1 MYLYK
6 ESEILNELTKEEA
19 DYIRSTNININTDI
33 VEFIDQLTNHFQMQG
48 LDDIDTN
55 PKLKFIEG
63 IIDKIVDLDLSKYVR
78 VIFVEPNYSSSVIDY
93 CISDLNDFKIG
104 DEVFYK
110 RKYDDMEG
118 IVKEVGYYK
127 EYNLPKHQDE
137 LYTIKEI
144 TNRNSIDIDS

>member
-6 ESEILNELTKEEA
+6 ESDVLDEFTKEEA
-19 DYIRSTNININTDI
+19 NLLRNSTININSDI
-33 VEFIDQLTNHFQMQG
+33 CELEKEVSNLITKEEDASIQNMYKDI
-48 LDDIDTN
+48 LDKII
-55 PKLKFIEG
+55 KLKDT
-63 IIDKIVDLDLSKYVR
+63 IDNKYAR
-78 VIFVEPNYSSSVIDY
+78 VIFVEPDYTESVIDY
-93 CISDLNDFKIG
+93 CISDLNDFEIG

-118 IVKEVGYYK
+118 IVKKVGYYK

-144 TNRNSIDIDS
+144 ANRSSIDVYN